1 MPPSVTLLGLP
12 SELHTEIV
20 KNLSFPD
27 NANLKRTCTYFQD
40 LIQFRHAEQ
49 IEAETSPYAMAKNVY
64 ACVGCQR
71 LRPAPMFAD
80 NMLRAKRRKG
90 GVEAS
95 KRFCVECG
103 TTTQKTIQ
111 GYSPGAHISIQGV
124 HHVICLRCRRFD
136 RGAQDEQGINVPY
149 CLPCMAANERFQ
161 MALQQRQEEYRM
173 VEEQRRLRQEHE
185 QRRAARR
192 AFWGSDHD
200 EDSDGLEPSPT
211 WRDLAMDIIQAE
223 ADTYMNSPK
232 AGSE

>member
-1 MPPSVTLLGLP
+1 MLPSATLLGLP
-12 SELHTEIV
+12 SELHPEIV
-20 KNLSFPD
+20 KSLSFPD
-27 NANLKRTCTYFQD
+27 NVNLKRTCKYFQD
-40 LIQFRHAEQ
+40 LIRFSHAEQ
-49 IEAETSPYAMAKNVY
+49 IEAETSPYAIAKDVY

-71 LRPAPMFAD
+71 LRPAHMFAD

-103 TTTQKTIQ
+103 TTTQKNIQ
-111 GYSPGAHISIQGV
+111 GYSPGAHISIRGV

-136 RGAQDEQGINVPY
+136 RGAQDGQGRNASY
-149 CLPCMAANERFQ
+149 CLLCMAANERFR
-161 MALQQRQEEYRM
+161 MALQQRREEYRM
-173 VEEQRRLRQEHE
+173 VEERRRLRQEQE

-200 EDSDGLEPSPT
+200 EDSDGFEPSPA
-211 WRDLAMDIIQAE
+211 WREVQMDMIQAE